1 MSIRKEWQNLSN
13 QEWRYE
19 EYSQIARILAR
30 TKTKEEIIKE
40 IERINKELEK
50 ATKSHLKAIKQSTSM
65 QSNSQRRAQA
75 SNLVAGLGERKMAL
89 ENALEI
95 HKYYPEKCK
104 RNAQEE

>member
-1 MSIRKEWQNLSN
+1 MSIRKEWQSLSN
-13 QEWRYE
+13 QEWKYE
-19 EYSQIARILAR
+19 EYSQIARLLAR

-40 IERINKELEK
+40 IKQINKELEK
-50 ATKSHLKAIKQSTSM
+50 ATKSHLRAIKQSTSM

-75 SNLVAGLGERKMAL
+75 GNLVAGLGERKMAL

>member
-1 MSIRKEWQNLSN
+1 MTVWK
-13 QEWRYE
+13 YE
-19 EYSQIARILAR
+19 EYSQFARLLAR

-40 IERINKELEK
+40 IKQINKELEK

-75 SNLVAGLGERKMAL
+75 RNLVAGLGERKMAL

-104 RNAQEE
+104 KMLRRDNYGNK